1 MNSKNLNILVTCVG
15 GDNGVEIINQIK
27 TNKFVKRTK
36 IVGIDIKKNVVAK
49 KFLDFYYKISNTP
62 KNNYIKSLEK
72 IVKMHK
78 INIILALS
86 DEESLTL
93 SKHFQ
98 LNKQVKVAT
107 SSYHTLKILSNK
119 IKTYE
124 ILEKNKIKLPKW
136 KPINKEKDFESSIK
150 YFEKIKK
157 NFCVKP
163 SVSRGG
169 RDVYVIN
176 NKIKNILSFQN
187 SREKH
192 LSLKKF
198 KKNYKSFF
206 SKKNYPLIMM
216 ERLKPPVY
224 DLDLLAKNGKLV
236 TCAFRKRIHSALPNK
251 GHLIIKKKKLVELGK
266 RLCKIFNLN
275 YLHDCDLMQN
285 EKNEFMILEINPRPS
300 GSFVVAEVAGYPIIE
315 NMIKIYKNVK
325 NFRKPSLIFNKVIPY
340 QSLTN
345 Y

>member
-136 KPINKEKDFESSIK
+136 KPINKEKDFISSIK

-163 SVSRGG
+163 AVSRGG
-169 RDVYVIN
+169 RNVYVIDN
-176 NKIKNILSFQN
+176 TIKNTLSFQN

-192 LSLKKF
+192 LSLKEF
-198 KKNYKSFF
+198 KKNYKTFF
-206 SKKNYPLIMM
+206 SRKKYPLIMM

-224 DLDLLAKNGKLV
+224 DLDLLSKNGKLI
-236 TCAFRKRIHSALPNK
+236 TFACRKRIHSALPNK
-251 GHLIIKKKKLVELGK
+251 GHIIIKKKKLVELSK

-315 NMIKIYKNVK
+315 NMLKIYKNVR
-325 NFRKPSLIFNKVIPY
+325 NFRKPKFIFNKVIPY
-340 QSLTN
+340 QSLIN